1 MSADVCRVCGCPISS
16 RDLVDE
22 LVFPH
27 DVETIFDVVEQRIN
41 AFRCEVKV
49 CGARWQVLTPFVAV
63 DKAARRGIVVRAG
76 SDWYEAGGL
85 KFPEDWSVEVVDDYT
100 GLLRSLATW
109 LGPYVE
115 NIFAVIRSADYERL
129 TRQELIELYSPLFL
143 RVLLG
148 TAEGTFPLRG
158 FMPGK
163 ERDFFLE
170 CVSGQLDRLGRE
182 SAKRGELLDL
192 PAEIARR
199 VPVPCLTPD
208 LLASVARTCPQEPA
222 SPYDS
227 PDQFANGFRQ
237 EFLHAVACALAGQ
250 PNPRGENWALYQP
263 IVALLVAQFPDGHVD
278 AQLLLNERLGQ
289 LTLEF
294 DDLWKVAW
302 VEPLNSGHIEAIAD
316 MMVRLGFED
325 RFVVAFQAH
334 TFVRFS
340 KEVPPGTVID
350 ALSKTILSHCG
361 FNQSLEDSQ
370 MIGYQ
375 VGQII
380 ATFLRSS
387 RDDVAIGLVREMSSK
402 AVDARDDN
410 AVLAIAAK
418 SIEAFHNAF
427 MYEEALSVGQ
437 AALDQVDIRKAKTEP
452 FVTVS
457 FLNEIGNAYRYAGAH
472 EHARNSYYVA
482 IELGIAAGLDE
493 ETIQVFRLNRAI
505 VLREENRYDEAL
517 RAFRELL
524 ERDPGNTSVANSLV
538 VALGELNRN
547 REALDLLD
555 EMIRRAPESPEAYRH
570 LMNRAQVRRLLGD
583 DDQGIVDLI
592 AADRAVPGG
601 NGTARLL
608 IASVALLFHPASAA
622 GEDFVRSSEQ
632 QVLAA
637 LDEPYTVAMRRV
649 MLTALCLL
657 CHRLIE
663 AGRIAA
669 AHEILDR
676 HEPLTAHAGGNAGWY
691 LAHLAALIADA
702 EGRSDDAWSHVS
714 EALRVIDETVP
725 AGPDAVHALTWMHD
739 KETVLRSLTRLTVGL
754 VDAGVAP
761 PDALVRVFE
770 IANGREISAWRP
782 GNASQH
788 LERLREER
796 AAYADGGP
804 LEIFFFLVDE
814 DSARL
819 ARISASSGWRVT
831 LHDFRIG
838 LAELRSLCRKV
849 SASFHG
855 ANPANLAVLDRQLE
869 SWNRFARVLGAE
881 ITGAAGDGAHVVFM
895 PGTEFS
901 GLPLHLLTAPD
912 GSALIQAHTVSF
924 APNLATLTSARP
936 TPQASKAAVVS
947 VPKASDPPS
956 FVAGNQALAQQ
967 IAEALTANGTETTM
981 LTGVHATR
989 EAILGALAE
998 ADEAVLLCHGTM
1010 AGADVGRGLCV
1021 ASQGLLPPS
1030 VLPSEDVPRLREFLL
1045 TWHDLLSLPTRPRV
1059 LVTNGC
1065 SAGRTTVASGGVRLG
1080 FEQLLGPDEP
1090 TTVIA
1095 PLWDIEREASLT
1107 WIDNFCTARLR
1118 NPGWPPERVFQ
1129 FAAMRTR
1136 EAYSH
1141 PFNWAAFV
1149 MTGPLG
1155 VTSSGRAYGTDS
1167 GSTP

>member
-1 MSADVCRVCGCPISS
+1 MSADVCHKCGIPVPSH
-16 RDLVDE
+16 DLVDE

-27 DVETIFDVVEQRIN
+27 DVETIFDVVEQLLN
-41 AFRCEVKV
+41 AVRCEV
-49 CGARWQVLTPFVAV
+49 CGARWLELIPFVAADPV
-63 DKAARRGIVVRAG
+63 ARRGIVVRAG

-85 KFPEDWSVEVVDDYT
+85 KFPEDWSVEVVEDYT
-100 GLLRSLATW
+100 GLRGSLAAW
-109 LGPYVE
+109 LGLYVE
-115 NIFAVIRSADYERL
+115 DIFAAIRSPDYGRL

-148 TAEGTFPLRG
+148 AAEGTMPLRG

-170 CVSGQLDRLGRE
+170 CASGQLDRVGRE
-182 SAKRGELLDL
+182 SAKRRELLDL

-199 VPVPCLTPD
+199 VLVPCLTPD
-208 LLASVARTCPQEPA
+208 LLASVARMCPQEPA
-222 SPYDS
+222 SAYDS
-227 PDQFANGFRQ
+227 PDQFTIGFRQ

-263 IVALLVAQFPDGHVD
+263 IVALLAAQFPDGQVD

-302 VEPLNSGHIEAIAD
+302 VEPLNSGQTEASAGYPKVIAD

-325 RFVVAFQAH
+325 RFAVAVEAH
-334 TFVRFS
+334 TFVTS
-340 KEVPPGTVID
+340 SQEVPPEIVID
-350 ALSKTILSHCG
+350 ALSRSILSRCG

-370 MIGYQ
+370 MIGYH
-375 VGQII
+375 VGRIA

-387 RDDVAIGLVREMSSK
+387 RDDVAIGLVRQMSSK
-402 AVDARDDN
+402 AVNAGDDN

-418 SIEAFHNAF
+418 SIEAFHNEF
-427 MYEEALSVGQ
+427 MYEEAMSVGQ
-437 AALDQVDIRKAKTEP
+437 AAFDQVDITEAETEP

-457 FLNEIGNAYRYAGAH
+457 FLNEIGNAFRYAGAY
-472 EHARNSYYVA
+472 EQARNCYYLA
-482 IELGIAAGLDE
+482 IELGTAAGLDE
-493 ETIQVFRLNRAI
+493 ETIQVARLNRAI
-505 VLREENRYDEAL
+505 VLREEKHYDEAL
-517 RAFRELL
+517 RALRELL
-524 ERDPGNTSVANSLV
+524 ERDPGNSSIANSLV

-555 EMIRRAPESPEAYRH
+555 AMIRRAPESPEAYRH

-592 AADRAVPGG
+592 AANRAAPGG

-608 IASVALLFHPASAA
+608 IASAAMLFHPASAE

-637 LDEPYTVAMRRV
+637 LDEPDTVAIRRV
-649 MLTALCLL
+649 KLTALCFL

-663 AGRIAA
+663 GGRIAA
-669 AHEILDR
+669 AHEILDQ
-676 HEPLTAHAGGNAGWY
+676 HEPLTAHAGRNAQWY
-691 LAHLAALIADA
+691 LAHLAALVADA
-702 EGRSDDAWSHVS
+702 EGRSEDAWSHVS
-714 EALRVIDETVP
+714 EALRVMDETVP
-725 AGPDAVHALTWMHD
+725 GGPDAVHALTWMQD
-739 KETVLRSLTRLTVGL
+739 KETVLRSLTRLTIGL

-782 GNASQH
+782 GRASQH

-796 AAYADGGP
+796 AAYADGRP

-819 ARISASSGWRVT
+819 ARISASAGWPVT
-831 LHDFRIG
+831 LHDFRIS

-849 SASFHG
+849 SASFRR
-855 ANPANLAVLDRQLE
+855 ANPVNLAALDRQLA
-869 SWNRFARVLGAE
+869 SWDRFARVLGAE
-881 ITGAAGDGAHVVFM
+881 ITGAAGDDAHVVFM

-901 GLPLHLLTAPD
+901 GLPLHLLTAAD

-924 APNLATLTSARP
+924 APNLATLTSARR

-947 VPKASDPPS
+947 VPKASDPAS
-956 FVAGNQALAQQ
+956 STAGNQALAQR
-967 IAEALTANGTETTM
+967 IAEALTGNGTEATL

-989 EAILGALAE
+989 EAILGALVE

-1010 AGADVGRGLCV
+1010 AGADVGRGLVV
-1021 ASQGLLPPS
+1021 ASQGLLPPN
-1030 VLPSEDVPRLREFLL
+1030 VLPVDDVPRLREFVLS
-1045 TWHDLLSLPTRPRV
+1045 WHDLVSLPARPRV

-1095 PLWDIEREASLT
+1095 PLWDIERKASLA

-1118 NPGWPPERVFQ
+1118 NPGWPPERAFQ
-1129 FAAMRTR
+1129 FATMRTK
-1136 EAYSH
+1136 EVYSH

-1155 VTSSGRAYGTDS
+1155 VTSG
-1167 GSTP
+1167 

>member
-1 MSADVCRVCGCPISS
+1 MPADVCRVCGSPIPSHDLV
-16 RDLVDE
+16 RDLN
-22 LVFPH
+22 FPH
-27 DVETIFDVVEQRIN
+27 DVETIFDVVEQRLN
-41 AFRCEVKV
+41 AFHCEV
-49 CGARWQVLTPFVAV
+49 CGARWLVLTPFAAV
-63 DKAARRGIVVRAG
+63 DQAARRGIVVRAG
-76 SDWYEAGGL
+76 SDWYEAGSR
-85 KFPEDWSVEVVDDYT
+85 KFPEDWSVEVVEDYT
-100 GLLRSLATW
+100 GLLGSLAAW

-115 NIFAVIRSADYERL
+115 DIFAAIQSSDYERL
-129 TRQELIELYSPLFL
+129 TRQDLIELYSPLFL

-148 TAEGTFPLRG
+148 AAEGTIRLEG

-170 CVSGQLDRLGRE
+170 CTSGQLDRVGRE

-208 LLASVARTCPQEPA
+208 LLASVARTCPQAPA
-222 SPYDS
+222 NPYDS
-227 PDQFANGFRQ
+227 PDQFTIGFRQ

-250 PNPRGENWALYQP
+250 PNPRGEIWALYQFM
-263 IVALLVAQFPDGHVD
+263 VAVLAAQLPEGHVD

-289 LTLEF
+289 LTLKF

-302 VEPLNSGHIEAIAD
+302 AEPMNGGRIEATADHLKLIFD
-316 MMVRLGFED
+316 MMGRLGFEG
-325 RFVVAFQAH
+325 RFAVAVEAH
-334 TFVRFS
+334 QFVTS
-340 KEVPPGTVID
+340 SQEIPPEIVID
-350 ALSKTILSHCG
+350 TFSRSILSHCG
-361 FNQSLEDSQ
+361 FNQSLEDSR
-370 MIGYQ
+370 MIGHH
-375 VGQII
+375 VGLAI

-387 RDDVAIGLVREMSSK
+387 LDDVAIGLVQEMFSK
-402 AVDARDDN
+402 AVDAGDDN

-418 SIEAFHNAF
+418 SIEAFHSEF
-427 MYEEALSVGQ
+427 MYEEAMSVGQ
-437 AALDQVDIRKAKTEP
+437 AAFDQVDITEAKTEP

-457 FLNEIGNAYRYAGAH
+457 FLNEIGNAFRYAGAH
-472 EHARNSYYVA
+472 EQAHNCYYLA
-482 IELGIAAGLDE
+482 IELGTAAGLDE
-493 ETIQVFRLNRAI
+493 KTIQVARMNRAI
-505 VLREENRYDEAL
+505 VLRDEKRYDEAL
-517 RAFRELL
+517 RALRELL
-524 ERDPGNTSVANSLV
+524 ERDPENTSIANSLV
-538 VALGELNRN
+538 VALTELNRN

-555 EMIRRAPESPEAYRH
+555 AIIRRAPESPEAYLY
-570 LMNRAQVRRLLGD
+570 LMNRAQARRLLGD

-592 AADRAVPGG
+592 AADRTVPGG

-608 IASVALLFHPASAA
+608 IASVAMLFHPTSAE

-632 QVLAA
+632 QVLTA
-637 LDEPYTVAMRRV
+637 LDEPDTVALRRV
-649 MLTALCLL
+649 RLTALCFL

-663 AGRIAA
+663 GGRIAA

-676 HEPLTAHAGGNAGWY
+676 HEPLTTHAGGNAGWY
-691 LAHLAALIADA
+691 LAHLAALVADA
-702 EGRSDDAWSHVS
+702 EGRDDDAWSHVS
-714 EALRVIDETVP
+714 EALRVMDETVP
-725 AGPDAVHALTWMHD
+725 GGPDAVHALTWMQD

-754 VDAGVAP
+754 VDAGIAP

-782 GNASQH
+782 GHASQH

-796 AAYADGGP
+796 AAYADGRP

-819 ARISASSGWRVT
+819 ARISASAGWRVT

-849 SASFHG
+849 SASFRR
-855 ANPANLAVLDRQLE
+855 ANPANLAALDRQLE
-869 SWNRFARVLGAE
+869 SWDRFARVLGAE
-881 ITGAAGDGAHVVFM
+881 ITAAAGDDAHVVFM

-924 APNLATLTSARP
+924 APNLATLTSTRR
-936 TPQASKAAVVS
+936 TPQVSKAAVVS
-947 VPKASDPPS
+947 VPKASDPAS
-956 FVAGNQALAQQ
+956 FAAGNQALAQR
-967 IAEALTANGTETTM
+967 IAEALTGNGTETTL

-989 EAILGALAE
+989 EEILGALVE

-1021 ASQGLLPPS
+1021 ASQGVLPPS
-1030 VLPSEDVPRLREFLL
+1030 VLPVDDVPRLREFVLS
-1045 TWHDLLSLPTRPRV
+1045 WHDLVSLPARPRV

-1065 SAGRTTVASGGVRLG
+1065 SAGQTTVASGGVRLG

-1095 PLWDIEREASLT
+1095 PLWDIERKASLT
-1107 WIDNFCTARLR
+1107 WIGNFCTARLR
-1118 NPGWPPERVFQ
+1118 NPGWPPERAFQ
-1129 FAAMRTR
+1129 FATMRTK

-1155 VTSSGRAYGTDS
+1155 VTSG
-1167 GSTP
+1167 

>member
-1 MSADVCRVCGCPISS
+1 
-16 RDLVDE
+16 VDE

-27 DVETIFDVVEQRIN
+27 DVETIFDVVEQRLNLI
-41 AFRCEVKV
+41 RCEV
-49 CGARWQVLTPFVAV
+49 CGARWQELTPFAAV
-63 DKAARRGIVVRAG
+63 DQATRRGIVVRAG

-85 KFPEDWSVEVVDDYT
+85 KFPEDWSVEVVEDYT
-100 GLLRSLATW
+100 GLLGSLAAW

-115 NIFAVIRSADYERL
+115 NIFAAIRSPDYERL

-148 TAEGTFPLRG
+148 AAEGTIPLRG

-163 ERDFFLE
+163 ERDYFIA
-170 CVSGQLDRLGRE
+170 CANGQLDRVGRE

-192 PAEIARR
+192 PAEVARR
-199 VPVPCLTPD
+199 VPVACLTPD
-208 LLASVARTCPQEPA
+208 LIASVARMCPQEPA
-222 SPYDS
+222 SPYDR
-227 PDQFANGFRQ
+227 PEQFTVGFRQ

-263 IVALLVAQFPDGHVD
+263 VVALLAAQLPEGHVD

-302 VEPLNSGHIEAIAD
+302 VEPLNSGQTEAFAGYPKVIAD

-325 RFVVAFQAH
+325 RFTTAVEAH
-334 TFVRFS
+334 TFVTS
-340 KEVPPGTVID
+340 SQEIPPQIVID
-350 ALSKTILSHCG
+350 ALSTTILSHCG
-361 FNQSLEDSQ
+361 FNQSPEDSQ
-370 MIGYQ
+370 MIGYC
-375 VGQII
+375 VGQMV

-387 RDDVAIGLVREMSSK
+387 HHDVAIGLAHEVFSK
-402 AVDARDDN
+402 AVDAEDDN

-418 SIEAFHNAF
+418 SIEAFHNEF

-437 AALDQVDIRKAKTEP
+437 AAFDQVDITEAETEP

-472 EHARNSYYVA
+472 EQARNCYYVA
-482 IELGIAAGLDE
+482 IELGTAAGLDE
-493 ETIQVFRLNRAI
+493 ETIQVAKLNRAI
-505 VLREENRYDEAL
+505 VLREEKHYDEAL
-517 RAFRELL
+517 RALRELL
-524 ERDPGNTSVANSLV
+524 ELDPGNSSVANSLV

-555 EMIRRAPESPEAYRH
+555 AMISRAPESPEAYRH
-570 LMNRAQVRRLLGD
+570 LMNRAQIRRLLGD

-592 AADRAVPGG
+592 AANRAAPGG

-608 IASVALLFHPASAA
+608 IASVAMLFHPASAA
-622 GEDFVRSSEQ
+622 GEDFIRSSEQ

-663 AGRIAA
+663 GGRIAA

-676 HEPLTAHAGGNAGWY
+676 HEPLTAHAGGNAKWY

-702 EGRSDDAWSHVS
+702 EGRGDDTWFHVS
-714 EALRVIDETVP
+714 EALRVMDETVP
-725 AGPDAVHALTWMHD
+725 GGPDAVHALTWMHD
-739 KETVLRSLTRLTVGL
+739 KETVLRSLTRLTVRL

-761 PDALVRVFE
+761 ADALVRVFE

-782 GNASQH
+782 ERASQH
-788 LERLREER
+788 LERLRQDR
-796 AAYADGGP
+796 ASYADGRP

-831 LHDFRIG
+831 LHDFHIE

-849 SASFHG
+849 SASFHR
-855 ANPANLAVLDRQLE
+855 ANPANLAALDRQLE
-869 SWNRFARVLGAE
+869 SWDRFARVLGAE
-881 ITGAAGDGAHVVFM
+881 ITGAAADEAHVVFM

-936 TPQASKAAVVS
+936 TPQVSKAAVVS
-947 VPKASDPPS
+947 VPKASDPAS
-956 FVAGNQALAQQ
+956 SAAGNQALAQR
-967 IAEALTANGTETTM
+967 IAKELTENGIETT
-981 LTGVHATR
+981 LLAGIRATR

-1010 AGADVGRGLCV
+1010 AGADVGRGLVV
-1021 ASQGLLPPS
+1021 ASQALLPPN
-1030 VLPSEDVPRLREFLL
+1030 VLPVDDVPRLREFVLS
-1045 TWHDLLSLPTRPRV
+1045 WHDLVSLPARPRV

-1065 SAGRTTVASGGVRLG
+1065 SAGRTTMASGGVRLG

-1095 PLWDIEREASLT
+1095 PLWDIERKASLT
-1107 WIDNFCTARLR
+1107 WISIFCTARKQ
-1118 NPGWPPERVFQ
+1118 NPGWSLERAFQ
-1129 FAAMRTR
+1129 FATMRTK
-1136 EAYSH
+1136 EVYSH

-1155 VTSSGRAYGTDS
+1155 VNSG
-1167 GSTP
+1167 